1 MTINTSFKNNI
12 IKSISVKDFYTESAT
27 KSLENFRFVFPIV
40 LNKGFI
46 SDSKVKKIQVIFQNK
61 NEFDKSFQNIF
72 LNETED
78 FKSYKQNKNL
88 ERVFGNNL
96 QKSIYLN
103 YNTKNNYDSSFNKTY
118 DFQDKNFI
126 KNESSF
132 TAKNAVYKIEIDNLT
147 SKKLVNQK
155 ISSLRIVFLN
165 EKNESVDQTNVI
177 MFDPI
182 TLKENYKVIGIFNFY
197 ENLLKNFVSNSKIE
211 YYQNEKNIVISH
223 GNIADVNFFKSFS
236 LELVYISKK
245 TYKIEIDQVSTKEKF
260 VIIKNNECLP
270 FVREV
275 CKDFLLGRKN
285 FTVELNY
292 NINLNLENRE
302 ISNKTKKD
310 KRSKT
315 ITKTFNFKDTD
326 RFIRNINSVNQQD
339 IVSNILKNF
348 KQDFKIKSLTNSIES
363 IFEINSFHSFLIE
376 NTIIEK
382 ILVNNEEVDFIYR
395 SSSFNLE
402 NKESYKGKNLS
413 SFLLGQ
419 KIKKFWIRK
428 KNRKNKIDI
437 FLKLFNNNLKISS
450 NIIYD
455 KEDYESLIENANIVF
470 KDNLKIP
477 NIRFKIGLNRQN
489 RSLFDMNNIFLE
501 DIDSFRDIAFSF
513 GYHLEG
519 NVNVQDFF
527 DNCIVKIENKTEI
540 PILDFDNNK
549 INYFFFNSLFDTN
562 NIDNN
567 IIRVKNNQILSRINT
582 DDSYMLASTEKNISN
597 KNIIEFFTNQNIETS
612 YRKLLNE
619 KDLLLQS
626 KVKISILPF
635 PKIMSQFRGFG
646 LDRLENPIDENVNS
660 SVSTEDKNR
669 VSRETTVFFYS
680 ANNIL
685 NFDRFKNFTRLFYD
699 SESSLII
706 NSYTEIFEYM
716 VSTNVE
722 NKNIFE
728 KFTSLTLDDI
738 FDSINV
744 NTEITD
750 LDIITSSFE
759 ENLMKKYFL
768 FNVENL
774 EIPVVNQSYNTRFS
788 GLRYN
793 SIQNTNTFREVL
805 INNTHSNENL
815 YFDISLIQD
824 LYSLQSIRN
833 IIPKIRMSLHFL
845 CTNEDSIIDQSIVE
859 NSEFSIVNMN
869 GKNYLTFNDLYMSNQ
884 NRRQYFSNFN
894 DHISDENIE
903 VDTNAYK
910 IKINSNQINNTI
922 NINDISYTAF
932 RGFFD
937 FCKQNNINILEKIVL
952 RLSCSFKIL
961 NDENEEEYITLVTSS
976 LLNRTNMVDQKLI
989 IDNIENVQSIIIT

>member
-12 IKSISVKDFYTESAT
+12 IKSISAKDFYTESAT

-40 LNKGFI
+40 LNKDFI
-46 SDSKVKKIQVIFQNK
+46 IDAKVKKIQVIFQNK

-72 LNETED
+72 LNETEN
-78 FKSYKQNKNL
+78 FLSYKQNKNL

-103 YNTKNNYDSSFNKTY
+103 YNTKNNYNSSFNKTY

-126 KNESSF
+126 ENESSF
-132 TAKNAVYKIEIDNLT
+132 TTKNAVYKIEIDDLT
-147 SKKLVNQK
+147 SKKIVNQK

-165 EKNESVDQTNVI
+165 EKNESVDQTNII
-177 MFDPI
+177 MFDPV
-182 TLKENYKVIGIFNFY
+182 TLKENYKVIGVFNFY
-197 ENLLKNFVSNSKIE
+197 EDLLNSFVDNSKLE

-223 GNIADVNFFKSFS
+223 GNITDVNFFKSFN

-260 VIIKNNECLP
+260 VIIKNDECLP
-270 FVREV
+270 FVREI

-285 FTVELNY
+285 FIVELNY
-292 NINLNLENRE
+292 NINLNLENSE
-302 ISNKTKKD
+302 ISKKTKKD

-326 RFIRNINSVNQQD
+326 RFIRNINLVNQQD

-363 IFEINSFHSFLIE
+363 IFEINNFPSFLME
-376 NTIIEK
+376 NTIVEK
-382 ILVNNEEVDFIYR
+382 ILVNNEEIDFIYR

-402 NKESYKGKNLS
+402 NKESYKGKNLN

-450 NIIYD
+450 NTIYD

-489 RSLFDMNNIFLE
+489 RSLFDMHSIFLE
-501 DIDSFRDIAFSF
+501 DIDSFRDVAFSF

-519 NVNVQDFF
+519 NVNIQEFF

-612 YRKLLNE
+612 YRKILNE
-619 KDLLLQS
+619 KDLLLQN

-646 LDRLENPIDENVNS
+646 LDNLENPVDENINS
-660 SVSTEDKNR
+660 GVSSEDKNR

-685 NFDRFKNFTRLFYD
+685 NFDRFKNFIRLFYN
-699 SESSLII
+699 SESSLLI
-706 NSYTEIFEYM
+706 NSYTEMFEYM
-716 VSTNVE
+716 ISTNVE

-759 ENLMKKYFL
+759 ENLMQKYFL

-793 SIQNTNTFREVL
+793 SRQNTNTFREIL
-805 INNTHSNENL
+805 INNTHNNENL

-833 IIPKIRMSLHFL
+833 IVPKIRMSLHFL

-894 DHISDENIE
+894 DYILGENIE
-903 VDTNAYK
+903 VDTNGYK
-910 IKINSNQINNTI
+910 IKINSNQVNNTMNINN
-922 NINDISYTAF
+922 ISYTAF
-932 RGFFD
+932 RDFFN
-937 FCKQNNINILEKIVL
+937 FCKQNNVNILEKIVL

-976 LLNRTNMVDQKLI
+976 LLDRTNMVDQKLI